1 MVQHDSAGATWEEC
15 GQPIQIPRIAVALKN
30 DVASAKKMAREVVT
44 SGKAAAEVAP
54 ASVY

>member
-15 GQPIQIPRIAVALKN
+15 GQPIQIPRIAVAIKH